1 MNELKKNELTLFG
14 IIKTNSKNN
23 VCTLTNKEF
32 ENFNFSKKKVNR
44 YLTKFTELK
53 LIKLEYDSYHNRT
66 IFIINNMKEKTN
78 NGIWL
83 EAEIAGI
90 ENLDIPNVVLLQEII
105 LLSKE
110 KNCCFAS
117 NEHFA
122 ALLKI
127 NKSSASKRISQLVK
141 LEYITTKNI
150 FNKKNCLG
158 RMITPN
164 FEKIKSVKKI
174 ELPEVCE
181 ENNNPTAAAV
191 KKIEDT
197 IESTNT
203 SEGILIQEEI
213 LVNKNLDWNNKPLL
227 QEIINL
233 SKEKNYC
240 SESDVYF
247 SKLLHI
253 TRQAASKRINQLA
266 ELGYILVK
274 KKIKQKYCVERIIK
288 PNLDKIVE
296 EYNVFDK
303 NNIQA
308 DDVFSNNSDSIKNNL
323 NKISTEINEINK
335 RREFLEKQYY
345 YLSSLKS

>member
-1 MNELKKNELTLFG
+1 
-14 IIKTNSKNN
+14 
-23 VCTLTNKEF
+23 
-32 ENFNFSKKKVNR
+32 
-44 YLTKFTELK
+44 
-53 LIKLEYDSYHNRT
+53 
-66 IFIINNMKEKTN
+66 MKEKTN

-90 ENLDIPNVVLLQEII
+90 ENLDIANCLLLQKII
-105 LLSKE
+105 NLSEE
-110 KNCCFAS
+110 KDGCFAS
-117 NEHFA
+117 NDHFA
-122 ALLKI
+122 NLLHM
-127 NKSSASKRISQLVK
+127 SRQAASKRINQLAE
-141 LEYITTKNI
+141 LGYITTKNM
-150 FNKKNCLG
+150 FSKKNCIG

-164 FEKIKSVKKI
+164 FEKIKSAKKI

-308 DDVFSNNSDSIKNNL
+308 DDVSDSIKNNL
-323 NKISTEINEINK
+323 NNISTEINEINK

-345 YLSSLKS
+345 YLSLIQQN